1 VVYYTYNA
9 CERRKDI
16 MRCHRSVYVMCS
28 LKETSVSD
36 YHGSVEGFADT
47 AAAMEGKK
55 LNVDRML
62 CSLFLLHD
70 TTNIIV
76 FDVRDSEE
84 LCLISCHIGT
94 LPFAICSS
102 EFFFLES
109 DEI

>member
-1 VVYYTYNA
+1 
-9 CERRKDI
+9 
-16 MRCHRSVYVMCS
+16 MCS

-55 LNVDRML
+55 LNVARML

-70 TTNIIV
+70 TTYIIV

-84 LCLISCHIGT
+84 LCMISCHIGT

-102 EFFFLES
+102 EFVFLES
-109 DEI
+109 DEIWCPFLGCKQ

>member
-1 VVYYTYNA
+1 
-9 CERRKDI
+9 
-16 MRCHRSVYVMCS
+16 MCS

-47 AAAMEGKK
+47 AAAMEGKQ
-55 LNVDRML
+55 LNVARML

-84 LCLISCHIGT
+84 LCLTSCHIGA
-94 LPFAICSS
+94 LQFAALNFS
-102 EFFFLES
+102 FLKVMRFDALS
-109 DEI
+109 

>member
-1 VVYYTYNA
+1 VEYYTYNA

-28 LKETSVSD
+28 LKGTSVSD

-55 LNVDRML
+55 LNVARML

-76 FDVRDSEE
+76 FDDSEE
-84 LCLISCHIGT
+84 LCLISCDIGT
-94 LPFAICSS
+94 LPFAISSS

-109 DEI
+109 DDI